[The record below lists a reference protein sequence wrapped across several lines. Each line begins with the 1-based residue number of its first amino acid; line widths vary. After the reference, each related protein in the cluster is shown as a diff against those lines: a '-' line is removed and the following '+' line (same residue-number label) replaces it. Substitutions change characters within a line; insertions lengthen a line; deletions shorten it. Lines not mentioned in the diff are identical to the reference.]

1 MRREN
6 SMFKRLILT
15 GPLVLALVL
24 VIPAHADTITYTAT
38 LLGSNEVP
46 PTASPGIG
54 FGIFTLNGNLLSIDE
69 TFSGLLSPAS
79 AAHIHCCGPVGVNEM
94 VAVPF
99 TPFPNA
105 TSGHFVTTVDLSLL
119 GTYAPGFIT
128 QEGGTVALAEAGFIA
143 ALNSGSTYANI
154 HDAQFP
160 GGEIRGQITQVTPE
174 PSSLLLL
181 GTGLLATL
189 QVVRRRIRA

>member
-1 MRREN
+1 
-6 SMFKRLILT
+6 MFKRLMLT
-15 GPLVLALVL
+15 GPLVLALAL
-24 VIPAHADTITYTAT
+24 VIPTHADTITYTAN

-46 PTASPGIG
+46 PTGSPGIG

-79 AAHIHCCGPVGVNEM
+79 AAHIHCCGPVGVNEI

-99 TPFPNA
+99 TPFPNT
-105 TSGHFVTTVDLSLL
+105 TSGHFMGTVDLTLAA
-119 GTYAPGFIT
+119 TYNAAFIT
-128 QEGGTVALAEAGFIA
+128 QEGGTVALAEAGLIA
-143 ALNSGSTYANI
+143 ALNSGNTYANI
-154 HDAQFP
+154 HDVNFP
-160 GGEIRGQITQVTPE
+160 GGEIRGQIAQVTPE
-174 PSSLLLL
+174 PSTLLLL